1 MYIIKKIIY
10 LCLKIY
16 ELSIGKIL
24 YISSKRYASIHTKLM
39 HYTDWYFNDIKP
51 SSYKHEINLYNWI
64 YDPSQSE
71 FVEGGYSVE
80 C

>member
-71 FVEGGYSVE
+71 FVEGGIR
-80 C
+80 